1 MEISIL
7 DLFQQ
12 NKKSIIDI
20 RGNQKYKKGHIPGA
34 ISIEAYDLLF
44 HPDKYIQ
51 KGKTYYLYCDSGIRS
66 RGICEELNLKG
77 YSTVNIKGGYHN
89 YLLMK

>member
-7 DLFQQ
+7 DLFHQ
-12 NKKSIIDI
+12 NQKSIIDI
-20 RGNQKYKKGHIPGA
+20 RDNQKYKKGHIPGA
-34 ISIEAYDLLF
+34 ISIEAYELLF
-44 HPDKYIQ
+44 HSDKYIQ

-66 RGICEELNLKG
+66 RRISEELNRRG

>member
-7 DLFQQ
+7 DLFPQ
-12 NKKSIIDI
+12 NKGNIIDI
-20 RGNQKYKKGHIPGA
+20 RDNQKYKEGHIPGA
-34 ISIEAYDLLF
+34 VSVEAYELLF

-51 KGKTYYLYCDSGIRS
+51 KGKTYYLYCDSGMKS
-66 RGICEELNLKG
+66 RRISRELNMKG
-77 YSTVNIKGGYHN
+77 YSTVNIQGGYHN